1 VVQSASKE
9 PIEGEAALLLL
20 AEMSVLIVARGKK
33 TIRIDLTGGRPSDSE
48 LLEMLLGRSGKLRA
62 PAMRIGNRVLIGYN
76 SEILTDELLG
86 DCKLI

>member
-1 VVQSASKE
+1 MVQSASKE

-48 LLEMLLGRSGKLRA
+48 LTARFLRMNYWVTA
-62 PAMRIGNRVLIGYN
+62 SLSDTN
-76 SEILTDELLG
+76 
-86 DCKLI
+86 